1 MSLCLRSKYL
11 RPNLIGS
18 LFRYS
23 TSQVEA
29 IEQNDQVL
37 VEDED
42 ALAREAE
49 IERKRNVSRLTEAHW
64 NLVNGRRPYVEPKNW
79 SHLTVKYNRKLYG
92 KYGSA
97 SGVNP
102 SLCFPTRNEI
112 QEKMEYEAIAYP
124 ITIKQ
129 MMETAAKNR
138 KEQEERIQQR
148 DRDVAA
154 KYAKLDQWK
163 KDLLDKIAK
172 KTAEV
177 NAAKEKKERLVEEV
191 RRHFGFKL
199 DPRDERFQEMLAK
212 REKEQKKLEKQA
224 RKEAKEKVMLAK
236 LQQKN
241 VEISDLKK

>member
-112 QEKMEYEAIAYP
+112 QEKMEYEAVAYP
-124 ITIKQ
+124 FTIKQ

-138 KEQEERIQQR
+138 KEQEEKIQQR

>member
-1 MSLCLRSKYL
+1 MSLCLRSKYI

-23 TSQVEA
+23 TTSVEA

-64 NLVNGRRPYVEPKNW
+64 NLVNGRRPYVEPTNW

-102 SLCFPTRNEI
+102 SKYCFYN
-112 QEKMEYEAIAYP
+112 
-124 ITIKQ
+124 
-129 MMETAAKNR
+129 
-138 KEQEERIQQR
+138 
-148 DRDVAA
+148 
-154 KYAKLDQWK
+154 LDY
-163 KDLLDKIAK
+163 D
-172 KTAEV
+172 TSYY
-177 NAAKEKKERLVEEV
+177 
-191 RRHFGFKL
+191 RRF
-199 DPRDERFQEMLAK
+199 
-212 REKEQKKLEKQA
+212 
-224 RKEAKEKVMLAK
+224 V
-236 LQQKN
+236 
-241 VEISDLKK
+241 